1 MGVRMFTVDR
11 RTFLSSLAGSFL
23 VGSAESLRGAPQ
35 YPQTAK
41 ATSDAALGGSAGAA
55 CWLDVAAPF
64 VVVDPAQQL
73 SAQLLLTATCF
84 PGIDGYRDLHHA
96 TEYQILLF
104 DNTGK
109 EIKLDNGGKLE
120 IPAMRPTLLDLKTM
134 AKRDAFFGG
143 AKIRVA
149 PSPNQVPR
157 AGDLF
162 SAGFMRW
169 NLPGNFDNVHAH
181 PAPTQQV
188 TGHFNYSMPFPALSE
203 YHCAFAMFNPNEEE
217 SFGTVRVVDRLG
229 RTVGQKAYRLV
240 PHQSKLY
247 SMSDLKDASSP
258 GEVLAIAPLS
268 EPKLADGGVVV
279 VHNESEKVPF
289 AYTFMKGRQGNS
301 FSVEHP
307 LHFAAD
313 APMKPARE
321 TPYGPN
327 RSFPASALLYTPLLF
342 HGLRV
347 GNVQL
352 DSRFYLSASRWV
364 EEALWLMPFA
374 TTGDGQIA
382 WVSNRDD
389 QFAQR
394 VQPSE
399 LVNQGVLRLTEFQSC
414 RIDAR
419 GLPVPSGYSGGFGV
433 ATIPKTSHSLLKV
446 EVMAREWGRVGFT
459 HFRPGGATAKAY
471 REVADRG
478 SLASDYIVSGAHV
491 IGGASN
497 RKRDSVLA
505 IMNIEFEEDQ
515 VGTPKL
521 QLFGPQGLVAE
532 KQLGDFPSLA
542 CRHLVLSELFPGVES
557 DPAHPF
563 TVRMQVPNAMMVVS
577 AVHLDYERRDLALEH
592 GSDRHSTFQDFKC

>member
-1 MGVRMFTVDR
+1 MFTIDR
-11 RTFLSSLAGSFL
+11 RTFLSGLAGSFL
-23 VGSAESLRGAPQ
+23 VASAEPLRSSSQ
-35 YPQTAK
+35 SPQTTK
-41 ATSDAALGGSAGAA
+41 AAPDPIHGDAAAGA

-73 SAQLLLTATCF
+73 TTQLLLTATCF

-104 DNTGK
+104 DDAGK
-109 EIKLDNGGKLE
+109 EIKLDNAGKLE
-120 IPAMRPTLLDLKTM
+120 IPAMRPTLVDLKTM
-134 AKRDAFFGG
+134 ARRDAFFGG

-162 SAGFMRW
+162 SAGFVRW
-169 NLPGNFDNVHAH
+169 NLPNNFDNVHAH
-181 PAPTQQV
+181 PAPPQQV
-188 TGHFNYSMPFPALSE
+188 VGHFNYSMPFPALSE
-203 YHCAFAMFNPNEEE
+203 YHCAFALFNPNEEE
-217 SFGTVRVVDRLG
+217 SFGAVRVVDRLG

-240 PHQSKLY
+240 PHQTKLY
-247 SMSDLKDASSP
+247 SMADLKDASSP
-258 GEVLAIAPLS
+258 GEALAIAPLR

-279 VHNESEKVPF
+279 VHNDSEKVPF
-289 AYTFMKGRQGNS
+289 AYTVMKGRQGNS
-301 FSVEHP
+301 FTVEHP
-307 LHFAAD
+307 LHFSAD
-313 APMKPARE
+313 APMKPARQ

-342 HGLRV
+342 RGLRV

-352 DSRFYLSASRWV
+352 DSRLYLSSSRWV

-382 WVSNRDD
+382 WVCNRDD
-389 QFAQR
+389 QFAGR
-394 VQPSE
+394 VQPPE
-399 LVNQGVLRLTEFQSC
+399 LVDQGVLRLTEFQSC

-419 GLPVPSGYSGGFGV
+419 ALPVPDGYSGGFGV

-446 EVMAREWGRVGFT
+446 EVMAKDWGRVAFT

-491 IGGASN
+491 IGSASN
-497 RKRDSVLA
+497 RKRDAVLA

-521 QLFGPQGLVAE
+521 QLFGPQGLVGE

-563 TVRMQVPNAMMVVS
+563 TVRMQVANAMMVVS